1 MQTII
6 LQDLQLLTNIQNTKY
21 TTDYLGCS
29 YCYSMININ
38 NLSSIIIIIILESFA
53 SYYFRNYY
61 HIMCA
66 CLTAIRQNRCNA
78 TFYLHIMHMLVLT
91 ESILCSKI
99 CSLWYAFW
107 HLPNFLPIMLIFV
120 LSRYAL
126 YWQFTFIIVHFY
138 IKMIVIGTK
147 CKLQEQLQY
156 KSCIKMYQFQKWCKC
171 IKSSIR
177 SNFNSYLTVM
187 SPRSI

>member
-6 LQDLQLLTNIQNTKY
+6 LQDLPLLTNIQNTKY
-21 TTDYLGCS
+21 TTDYLGHS

-38 NLSSIIIIIILESFA
+38 NLSSIIKLLFLNPFA

-66 CLTAIRQNRCNA
+66 CLTAIRRNRCNA

-99 CSLWYAFW
+99 WIACYDMLSDIYQIFCRSCSFLCFLGMHYTDDL
-107 HLPNFLPIMLIFV
+107 HL
-120 LSRYAL
+120 
-126 YWQFTFIIVHFY
+126 
-138 IKMIVIGTK
+138 
-147 CKLQEQLQY
+147 
-156 KSCIKMYQFQKWCKC
+156 
-171 IKSSIR
+171 
-177 SNFNSYLTVM
+177 
-187 SPRSI
+187 